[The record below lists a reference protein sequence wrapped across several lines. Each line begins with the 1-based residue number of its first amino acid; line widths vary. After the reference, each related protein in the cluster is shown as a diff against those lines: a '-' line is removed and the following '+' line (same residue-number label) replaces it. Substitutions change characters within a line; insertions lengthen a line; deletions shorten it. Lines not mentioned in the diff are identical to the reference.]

1 MTAED
6 LDGDPNGPPL
16 EFTLLDE
23 GVGVKWRLQQ
33 TGGEQR
39 LEVDSVGI
47 QCETAQ
53 YCTNLHS

>member
-1 MTAED
+1 MKVVNVTAED

-33 TGGEQR
+33 TGGEQ
-39 LEVDSVGI
+39 SN
-47 QCETAQ
+47 T
-53 YCTNLHS
+53 

>member
-33 TGGEQR
+33 TGGEQ
-39 LEVDSVGI
+39 SN
-47 QCETAQ
+47 T
-53 YCTNLHS
+53 